1 MDADAILLHLIIDLV
16 IIIVAA
22 RSLGWVAKK
31 LNQPAVIGE
40 IIAGMLLGPT
50 VIGRI
55 WPSVPGQ
62 LFPASTTAAPS
73 PTPRRAT
80 RRPSPSRSL
89 SAPRCASRPSRCSR
103 AC

>member
-1 MDADAILLHLIIDLV
+1 MEADEILLHLIIDLV
-16 IIIVAA
+16 IINVAA

-55 WPSVPGQ
+55 WPSIPGQ
-62 LFPASTTAAPS
+62 LFPKEVPLKSFADVGLVFFMADFVGPATS
-73 PTPRRAT
+73 PR
-80 RRPSPSRSL
+80 
-89 SAPRCASRPSRCSR
+89 
-103 AC
+103 